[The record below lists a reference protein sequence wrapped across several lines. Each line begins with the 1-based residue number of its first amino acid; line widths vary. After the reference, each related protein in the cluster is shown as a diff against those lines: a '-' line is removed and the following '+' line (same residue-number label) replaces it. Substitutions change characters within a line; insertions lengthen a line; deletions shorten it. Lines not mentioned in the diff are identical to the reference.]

1 MKRGRGNPTT
11 MSSTVYGI
19 VAGLALPALVAV
31 CPEALAHDRV
41 GAMESKLRQ
50 MQQEMNA
57 LQQELDRMRAGE
69 AQQEQSIQGIETQ
82 NATQHQEITDRVTKV
97 EEAPGKRTMKNL
109 IAFRGGYAAY
119 SDYARGFESFTD
131 THDTDGAGELL
142 GLPEQDADGAWYVG
156 ASIEHSMTDDLWGLW
171 RGTEALGEISLE
183 FKNFGGENAVLVVPA
198 AECSLVTNATSYDA
212 LETDGGCLVTGDQN
226 ITMFTVSASPK
237 IKFLQGS
244 KFRPWII
251 PVGLDFNVIS
261 PPSDAA
267 TYLDVGAQF
276 GAGAEYGIIPGIKF
290 GLDARYHFVSNIS
303 NTENNFV
310 EVTTRE
316 LAEKGLDFIPLAG
329 STDKDLNFWTVGGYV
344 GLAF

>member
-1 MKRGRGNPTT
+1 MKRGRGNPKT
-11 MSSTVYGI
+11 MSSTVHGI

-69 AQQEQSIQGIETQ
+69 AQQEQSIQGVETQ
-82 NATQHQEITDRVTKV
+82 SSAQHQEITDRVTKI
-97 EEAPGKRTMKNL
+97 EQAPGKRTMKNL
-109 IAFRGGYAAY
+109 IFFRGGYAAY
-119 SDYARGFESFTD
+119 ADYARGFESFTD
-131 THDTDGAGELL
+131 THNVDGTGQLL
-142 GLPEQDADGAWYVG
+142 GFPEQDADGAWYVG
-156 ASIEHSMTDDLWGLW
+156 ASIEHSMSDDLWGLW
-171 RGTEALGEISLE
+171 KGTETLGEISLE
-183 FKNFGGENAVLVVPA
+183 YKNFGGENAVLVVPA
-198 AECSLVTNATSYDA
+198 AECSLLTNAASFDA
-212 LETDGGCLVTGDQN
+212 LEADGGCLVTGDQN

-276 GAGAEYGIIPGIKF
+276 GAGAEYEILPGIKA
-290 GLDARYHFVSNIS
+290 GLDARYHLVSNIS

-310 EVTTRE
+310 EVTSRE
-316 LAEKGLDFIPLAG
+316 AGEKGLGFIPLAG
-329 STDKDLNFWTVGGYV
+329 ETDKDLSFWTVGGYL
-344 GLAF
+344 GFAF